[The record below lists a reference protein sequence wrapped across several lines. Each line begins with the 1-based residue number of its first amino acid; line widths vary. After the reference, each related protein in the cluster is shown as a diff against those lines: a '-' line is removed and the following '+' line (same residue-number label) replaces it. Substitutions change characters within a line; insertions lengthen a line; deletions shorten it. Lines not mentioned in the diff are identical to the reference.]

1 MKTNTN
7 LLNSLPNAVLIS
19 AAKQGFKSNLRPLK
33 VDAASFLLETGFNS
47 FVGHESFSQVLSSKL
62 GIVVETKRAE
72 YSPSLEDGTILALVS
87 PTRRLAEGE
96 KWTEQELLSMP
107 VNFFLLTFSI

>member
-1 MKTNTN
+1 METKKN

-19 AAKQGFKSNLRPLK
+19 AAKQGFKSNLRPIK

-62 GIVVETKRAE
+62 GLSIETKRAE
-72 YSPSLEDGTILALVS
+72 YSPSLEDETVLALVS

-96 KWTEQELLSMP
+96 KWAEQDILSMP
-107 VNFFLLTFSI
+107 INFFLLTFSI